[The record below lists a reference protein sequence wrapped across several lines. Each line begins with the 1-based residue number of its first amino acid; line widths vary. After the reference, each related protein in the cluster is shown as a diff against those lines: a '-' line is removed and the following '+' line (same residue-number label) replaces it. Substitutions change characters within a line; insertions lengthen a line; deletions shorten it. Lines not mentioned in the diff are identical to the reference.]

1 MNKKLFL
8 FDLDGTLSDS
18 SEGITKAVSYALE
31 SFGIEVPDRKE
42 LSCFIGPPLPESFQ
56 KFYGFSEEEAAR
68 ATEIYRSYFN
78 VTGKFE
84 KTKAFRPWLPLRN
97 RL

>member
-56 KFYGFSEEEAAR
+56 KFYIQKRQGI
-68 ATEIYRSYFN
+68 EIYLTPS
-78 VTGKFE
+78 V
-84 KTKAFRPWLPLRN
+84 AAS
-97 RL
+97 

>member
-42 LSCFIGPPLPESFQ
+42 LSCFIGRHCRNLFRNFMASVKKKRHAPQ
-56 KFYGFSEEEAAR
+56 KF
-68 ATEIYRSYFN
+68 TVPII
-78 VTGKFE
+78 T
-84 KTKAFRPWLPLRN
+84 
-97 RL
+97 